1 MPQADRFTN
10 NKGQHHKM
18 TRTID
23 NRHHDRSRGMRP
35 IRTMKPHKENQKGI
49 YSKHNTTLILYSLS
63 SSVPIRSDLSD
74 PKLSRF
80 RNTHPLAHR
89 IQIMLPPGTFQRSME
104 KALFE
109 SISDRMRCSVC
120 FRLAGCL
127 SAAPCSQHTLDPGK
141 SQPAE
146 PERPFG
152 QCVLLTIPS
161 GHPGD
166 RQPRSIDQAVGFEKQ
181 EMSQDAVRS

>member
-1 MPQADRFTN
+1 
-10 NKGQHHKM
+10 M

-35 IRTMKPHKENQKGI
+35 IRTMKPQKENKKGI

-63 SSVPIRSDLSD
+63 SPVPIRSDLSD
-74 PKLSRF
+74 PKLSGL

-89 IQIMLPPGTFQRSME
+89 IQIMLQPGTFKRNME

-120 FRLAGCL
+120 HRLAGCL
-127 SAAPCSQHTLDPGK
+127 SAAPCPQQTLDKGR
-141 SQPAE
+141 SQSTE
-146 PERPFG
+146 PDRPFG
-152 QCVLLTIPS
+152 WCLLLTIPS
-161 GHPGD
+161 RHPGD

-181 EMSQDAVRS
+181 GMSQDALWT